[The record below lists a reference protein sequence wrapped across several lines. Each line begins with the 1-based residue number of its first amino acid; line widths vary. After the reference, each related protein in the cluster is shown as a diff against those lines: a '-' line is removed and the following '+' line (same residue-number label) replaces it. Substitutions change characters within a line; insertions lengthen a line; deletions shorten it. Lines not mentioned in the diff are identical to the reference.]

1 MSVVTANPPLSFHER
16 PIGRLTTEKY
26 EAMVASGLITEDDR
40 LELIEGALLE
50 KMGKRER
57 HATGSENTAW
67 AIARVLPSGWR
78 VRRDNPVRIPDR
90 DSEPEPD
97 ISVARGVPNDYI
109 KHHPG
114 PEDLALVVEVSQ
126 WTLQADRALAETYIG
141 GGIPVY
147 WLLNLR
153 DRQLEVY
160 TPGNSAPAILA
171 ENEFVDLVIASVPVG
186 RIAVADLLPAATEE

>member
-1 MSVVTANPPLSFHER
+1 MNVVTANPPLSFHER
-16 PIGRLTTEKY
+16 PIGRLTVEKY
-26 EAMVASGLITEDDR
+26 EAMVASGNITEDDR

-57 HATGSENTAW
+57 HATGSAKTGL
-67 AIARVLPSGWR
+67 AIARVLPSGWH
-78 VRRDNPVRIPDR
+78 VRHDNPVRIPNR

-97 ISVARGVPNDYI
+97 ISVARGVPDDYI
-109 KHHPG
+109 EHHPG
-114 PEDLALVVEVSQ
+114 PEDLALVVEVSL

-141 GGIPVY
+141 GGVPVY

-160 TPGNSAPAILA
+160 TPANSEPAILA
-171 ENEFVDLVIASVPVG
+171 ANEFVDLVIASVSAG
-186 RIAVADLLPAATEE
+186 RITVADLLPKATEE